1 MVHSDFLLVVVTEAL
16 YQHANF
22 NHLPFFSEVLVGLYQ
37 RADIPSGYWN
47 LFSSVVHGVKMADLL
62 ELWFCNFYF
71 RRHCI
76 FCLLKK
82 KNTQKTKNVH
92 HIMSSPQSCW
102 LSNIYFPRLCH
113 VLLDVA
119 KKHCLRNQQN
129 QSKFNCSVEEAKKA
143 NLVG

>member
-62 ELWFCNFYF
+62 EL
-71 RRHCI
+71 
-76 FCLLKK
+76 
-82 KNTQKTKNVH
+82 
-92 HIMSSPQSCW
+92 
-102 LSNIYFPRLCH
+102 
-113 VLLDVA
+113 
-119 KKHCLRNQQN
+119 
-129 QSKFNCSVEEAKKA
+129 
-143 NLVG
+143 